1 VTVLTT
7 VPNYP
12 TGIVPTEYRGRIIQ
26 QENHD
31 GVNVV
36 RVWSYVS
43 PNKGFLRRII
53 SQLSFGCLSPILG
66 WKAIGHPDLVIVES
80 PPLFDVIASRVLS
93 WLKRCPF
100 IFIVSDLWPESAV
113 QLGVL
118 HNRLLIRLAEWL
130 EWSTYQKAGLVW
142 SVTDGIRKTLIKR
155 GLEPERVFLLTNGV
169 DTSKFKP
176 MSCAKARA
184 ELGWENRFTVLYSGT
199 HGLAHGLT
207 TILDAA
213 EQLQSNTD
221 IKFIFVGDGAAKADL
236 VVQTKQCK
244 LTNVTFLEAQSHD
257 RMPLV
262 LAGADVCLVPLR
274 KLPLF
279 ESALPSKMYEI
290 MACER
295 PIILGVEGEARK
307 IAEKEA
313 QSAIAIEPENADALV
328 TAILYLY
335 EHPEIAVRLGQQGR
349 VFVKSRFDR
358 DLLVTAL
365 DEHMTTLL
373 GKDQLPS
380 ASMAPTTV

>member
-1 VTVLTT
+1 M
-7 VPNYP
+7 
-12 TGIVPTEYRGRIIQ
+12 
-26 QENHD
+26 
-31 GVNVV
+31 
-36 RVWSYVS
+36 
-43 PNKGFLRRII
+43 
-53 SQLSFGCLSPILG
+53 
-66 WKAIGHPDLVIVES
+66 
-80 PPLFDVIASRVLS
+80 
-93 WLKRCPF
+93 
-100 IFIVSDLWPESAV
+100 

-130 EWSTYQKAGLVW
+130 EWSTYQKAGLIW

-176 MSCAKARA
+176 MSCAEARA

-213 EQLQSNTD
+213 EQLQSNID

-236 VVQTKQCK
+236 VVQAEQRK
-244 LTNVTFLEAQSHD
+244 LTNVTFLEAQPHD

-290 MACER
+290 MACAR

-328 TAILYLY
+328 TAILHLH

-349 VFVKSRFDR
+349 MFVELRFDR

-365 DEHMTTLL
+365 DEHVATLL
-373 GKDQLPS
+373 GKGQLS
-380 ASMAPTTV
+380 SVSMAQTTV